1 MSNRWDS
8 DTTCE
13 DDLPL
18 VDDGLFSYGHRMT
31 GASSS
36 PSSFVP
42 TSSLK
47 PQNPSFKASIPA
59 GPPLDVHPPHL
70 CPQQPAINPE
80 SRKDTGTRTQSVQ
93 KYPTHIITPTGVAR
107 MTGLRVVVHIRRSA
121 AKYVPMVSLRVV
133 TLSRAPC
140 PFTTKCS
147 VIADPP
153 VGYTGLRR
161 STHAIRAVACVSG
174 AMTGARHVLVVI
186 RLRVK
191 LDAVT
196 PSGTA
201 FLSRCYDV
209 VTSNDAAERL
219 RQHFR
224 LQRRSCHPC
233 LHSEGGGA
241 IGPKRSIYVN
251 GREK

>member
-1 MSNRWDS
+1 
-8 DTTCE
+8 
-13 DDLPL
+13 
-18 VDDGLFSYGHRMT
+18 
-31 GASSS
+31 
-36 PSSFVP
+36 
-42 TSSLK
+42 
-47 PQNPSFKASIPA
+47 
-59 GPPLDVHPPHL
+59 
-70 CPQQPAINPE
+70 
-80 SRKDTGTRTQSVQ
+80 
-93 KYPTHIITPTGVAR
+93 
-107 MTGLRVVVHIRRSA
+107 MTGLHVVVHIRRSA

-133 TLSRAPC
+133 YGRMCTTPRSSLPLTINTLLEENTFPSPC

-161 STHAIRAVACVSG
+161 STHANRAVAVPLHERMDARAMSSLSSDFVSSSMLMHHHLPE
-174 AMTGARHVLVVI
+174 A
-186 RLRVK
+186 
-191 LDAVT
+191 
-196 PSGTA
+196 GTA
-201 FLSRCYDV
+201 FLSRCYDG

-224 LQRRSCHPC
+224 LRHGSCHPC